1 MPIVEMLMHM
11 FSGGAV
17 GGGGG
22 VGGAGPSTGGAAPRP
37 MSSTLAAFAAA
48 YGFPPL
54 TSSNGAPGGDQ
65 ASSAGGG
72 STTAASL
79 RGLAAHLDAVREAIA
94 GASSGRLPASLLFSD
109 RDFTDED
116 YDALLS
122 LDAGNRARAVAPRST
137 IDALPRSRV
146 PAAMVA
152 GGDRC
157 TICLQDYE
165 QGESLRTLPC
175 SHPFHAPCIE
185 RWLGDCRGSCPV
197 CTKKV
202 TAPPV
207 PPRAAA
213 AAASGG
219 KSTRGGGGSGGGAS
233 SRRA

>member
-22 VGGAGPSTGGAAPRP
+22 AGAGPSTGGGAAARP

-48 YGFPPL
+48 YGFPPPPDP
-54 TSSNGAPGGDQ
+54 SSGGSP
-65 ASSAGGG
+65 ASAG
-72 STTAASL
+72 STAATL
-79 RGLAAHLDAVREAIA
+79 RGLAAHLDTVREAIA
-94 GASSGRLPASLLFSD
+94 GAYSGRLPASLLFSD

-122 LDAGNRARAVAPRST
+122 LDSGNRARAVAPRST

-146 PAAMVA
+146 AAAMVA
-152 GGDRC
+152 AGDRC

-165 QGESLRTLPC
+165 TGEAIKTLPC
-175 SHPFHAPCIE
+175 SHPFHCACIE

-197 CTKKV
+197 CTQKV
-202 TAPPV
+202 VLPPV
-207 PPRAAA
+207 PPLPSAAA
-213 AAASGG
+213 AAAVAG
-219 KSTRGGGGSGGGAS
+219 KSSRGGGGGSN
-233 SRRA
+233 RRV